1 MRAVISIFSLI
12 MFLSSQGLAHAC
24 LADCSHHQN
33 VKASHGSDH
42 SCCDDVDSSQDE
54 ENNHNCDL
62 NHCFKSADFETSVLT
77 LESRLAKKDVD
88 DSIVANNT
96 SYLIASH
103 SVKSEIT
110 EFKGVRHHPPKVPLY
125 IFYQKLLLP

>member
-12 MFLSSQGLAHAC
+12 VFLGSQGLAHAC

-42 SCCDDVDSSQDE
+42 SCCDDVDSSKDE
-54 ENNHNCDL
+54 GNNHNCDI
-62 NHCFKSADFETSVLT
+62 NHCFKSADFETSILT
-77 LESRLAKKDVD
+77 LESRLEKKDLD

-103 SVKSEIT
+103 TVDNEIA
-110 EFKGVRHHPPKVPLY
+110 EFKDVRHHPPKVPLY
-125 IFYQKLLLP
+125 IVYQRLLLP